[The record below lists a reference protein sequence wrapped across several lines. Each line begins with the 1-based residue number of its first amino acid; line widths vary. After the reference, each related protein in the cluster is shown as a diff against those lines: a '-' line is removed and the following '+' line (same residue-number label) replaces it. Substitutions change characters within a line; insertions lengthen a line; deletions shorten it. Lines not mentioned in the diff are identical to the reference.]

1 MVLPI
6 RVWGIASVLLIGSSL
21 VQAQTATSAS
31 PLPAGAVG
39 IVTNLQGTLSTGKAG
54 TATRAL
60 AINATVKEGDVL
72 NTSAGTYARLKMVDG
87 AELILRPNSQ
97 AEITQYSYKPS
108 TPSTDNALI
117 TLVRGGL
124 RSITGL
130 LGKRN
135 PQQVSFKTATATIG
149 IRGTIVGIQQC
160 DNNCADLLPSDAPPN
175 TPPPPNG
182 THVEVTQG
190 LASLTSG
197 GVQLLLGAGSFGLSR
212 SANSPPQSVPPSQAI
227 RQNVPATILRDTT
240 SSTSSTNTPAASPAE
255 TPNSPALTTT
265 PATEQAAASDTDL
278 GNTVSNL
285 PATAA
290 GFPNQT
296 PAPAAN
302 NNVIVFPPSFGTTR
316 SSSGSGGGRASASR
330 N

>member
-1 MVLPI
+1 MVLPV
-6 RVWGIASVLLIGSSL
+6 RLLGIAATLLLGVSL
-21 VQAQTATSAS
+21 VQAQTASTAGA
-31 PLPAGAVG
+31 LPAGAVG
-39 IVTNLQGTLSTGKAG
+39 IVTNLQGTLSTGKPG

-60 AINATVKEGDVL
+60 AVNATVKEGEVL

-97 AEITQYSYKPS
+97 AEITHYSYKPN

-149 IRGTIVGIQQC
+149 IRGTTVGIQQC
-160 DNNCADLLPSDAPPN
+160 ENNCTDLLPSDAPPN

-182 THVEVTQG
+182 THVEVIQG
-190 LASLTSG
+190 QVALNSG

-212 SANSPPQSVPPSQAI
+212 SASSPPQSVPSSQAI
-227 RQNVPATILRDTT
+227 RQPVPATILRETT
-240 SSTSSTNTPAASPAE
+240 SSTSSSNTTAASPAE
-255 TPNSPALTTT
+255 TPSSPALTNT
-265 PATEQAAASDTDL
+265 PTTEQTTASDTDL

-290 GFPNQT
+290 GLPNQT

-302 NNVIVFPPSFGTTR
+302 NNVIVFPPSFSQTR
-316 SSSGSGGGRASASR
+316 SSSSSGGGRVSASP